1 MDELKM
7 CRYCKHYGNGK
18 CSKLLSSKI
27 VDFLDLLIDDYI
39 SDSDI
44 RLSAEEE
51 IPSTKDIPNKI
62 GSMVQSCTKTS
73 IKRSKEVAE
82 YTSEVL
88 EEYKEECI
96 DSVQE
101 LAENLLWGIVQYS
114 EKSKLKDT
122 LGLEVDGD
130 FYCKYWE

>member
-1 MDELKM
+1 
-7 CRYCKHYGNGK
+7 
-18 CSKLLSSKI
+18 
-27 VDFLDLLIDDYI
+27 
-39 SDSDI
+39 
-44 RLSAEEE
+44 
-51 IPSTKDIPNKI
+51 
-62 GSMVQSCTKTS
+62 MVQSCTKTS